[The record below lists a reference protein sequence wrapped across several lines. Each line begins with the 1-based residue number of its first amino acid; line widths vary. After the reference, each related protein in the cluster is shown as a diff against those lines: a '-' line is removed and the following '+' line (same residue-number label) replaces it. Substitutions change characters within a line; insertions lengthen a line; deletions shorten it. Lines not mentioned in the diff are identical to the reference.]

1 MLRLVRCNTLLRA
14 GVRSYAAQANT
25 QDNKMQSLLNAA
37 RKGDVEGAEEI
48 AKGMSANRQVNAAL
62 ASAYL
67 VDQDFEK
74 AREFTKKAQG
84 N

>member
-1 MLRLVRCNTLLRA
+1 
-14 GVRSYAAQANT
+14 
-25 QDNKMQSLLNAA
+25 MQSLLNAS
-37 RKGDVEGAEEI
+37 RKGDVEAAEEI
-48 AKGMSANRQVNAAL
+48 AKGMSANKQVNAAL

-67 VDQDFEK
+67 ADQDFEK